1 MSRFTLV
8 DFAVCARRELKK
20 RQQVYRR
27 LVEEGRMDQAEAD
40 REIEL
45 MKAIADY
52 FDRLANPHLPGT
64 EHV

>member
-1 MSRFTLV
+1 MNRFTLV
-8 DFAVCARRELKK
+8 DFAVCARREVRK

-27 LVEEGRMDQAEAD
+27 LVDEGKMDQAEAD

-45 MKAIADY
+45 MSAIAEY
-52 FDRLANPHLPGT
+52 FDELSNPHLPGT

>member
-8 DFAVCARRELKK
+8 DFALCARREVRK

-27 LVEEGRMDQAEAD
+27 LVEEGKMNQVEAD

-45 MKAIADY
+45 MRAIADH
-52 FDRLANPHLPGT
+52 FEELSNPHLPGT